1 MRKHQELVVQNDET
15 RASVAVAQL
24 HKIDGTV
31 KFGAP
36 AKRLHFPHARIN
48 LYEGTWAQQ
57 RIEGVI
63 LQAHIAVLAVPDVQV
78 LDQRY
83 RHSSPKFNLARE
95 RVVVFQ

>member
-1 MRKHQELVVQNDET
+1 MRKQQELVVQKVAP

-36 AKRLHFPHARIN
+36 AKRLHFPHARID

-78 LDQRY
+78 LVNAIGTSPQ
-83 RHSSPKFNLARE
+83 SSTMRE
-95 RVVVFQ
+95 RRLVLS